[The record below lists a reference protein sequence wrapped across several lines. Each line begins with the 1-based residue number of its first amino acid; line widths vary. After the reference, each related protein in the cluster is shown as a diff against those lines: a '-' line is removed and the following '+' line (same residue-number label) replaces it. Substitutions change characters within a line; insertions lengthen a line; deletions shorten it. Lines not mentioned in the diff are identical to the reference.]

1 MRVMI
6 DQDVYQIQEPKV
18 ELLPARANLW
28 AVLREASQRR
38 VPLGE
43 ELLVAQFG
51 FKSALPLRSRLEHLI
66 EDGALVP
73 LLRWKDCPLCS
84 FAPQARA
91 ICECCE
97 GTGRIAIAPHGSCF
111 ACGDPVPLGDRLC
124 DDHGGDALGAKEA
137 SSP

>member
-6 DQDVYQIQEPKV
+6 DRDVYAIQQPQG

-28 AVLREASQRR
+28 NVLREASQRK
-38 VPLGE
+38 VTLSVE
-43 ELLVAQFG
+43 VLVMQFG
-51 FKSALPLRSRLEHLI
+51 LKSSLPLQSRLNHLI
-66 EDGALVP
+66 EDGALAP
-73 LLRWKDCPLCS
+73 LLRWKDCPICS

-124 DDHGGDALGAKEA
+124 DDHGGDAIGIGEEP
-137 SSP
+137 SP